1 MFFSELLKNKTK
13 ENAKRTLKTY
23 RNFLRIA
30 GEEYSPKVTATYSLE
45 PKSAPSSPSRQIEN
59 MVLRRVSAQQ
69 ELEHIADAIN
79 RLSDANLSQI
89 LVERYCRLRFKQ
101 DKEIYPALGY
111 SSSEYYRL
119 LDQALYE
126 FAEAYKGGELLAF
139 NLGDIQE
146 ICGS

>member
-1 MFFSELLKNKTK
+1 MLFSELLKNKTK

-23 RNFLRIA
+23 RNYLRIA

-45 PKSAPSSPSRQIEN
+45 PKSAPASPSRQTEN

-69 ELEHIADAIN
+69 ELDHIAEAIN

-89 LVERYCRLRFKQ
+89 LVERYCRLRFRQ

-119 LDQALYE
+119 LDQALFE
-126 FAEAYKGGELLAF
+126 FAEAYKNGELLVF
-139 NLGDIQE
+139 NLGDNRE
-146 ICGS
+146 ILGS